1 MAVEEQTEVR
11 VRTVRPGLIGTGIGL
26 VMEGLSWALGAWL
39 LAIAIE
45 LAGILWVWPEQGAQH
60 ARSMLDFEIGYIDRE
75 VVRSLVTSEPA
86 RFAGDIVLWLRYW
99 LFEATGLWPWLQQAL
114 SQPVQGFWAWCLEAL
129 LSAVYIT
136 EVFGVRLAILL
147 LALPLFGITALAAI
161 GEGLLARDLR
171 RWDGGRES
179 SYRYHLAKKA
189 VKPAFIGPWV
199 LYLSAPISVHPLL
212 VLLPCVAVFGVAIAV
227 MFGSF
232 KKYF

>member
-1 MAVEEQTEVR
+1 MAEQQETR
-11 VRTVRPGLIGTGIGL
+11 RPSYPSRPGLIGSLLTL
-26 VMEGLSWALGAWL
+26 LLEALSWAFCAWL
-39 LAIAIE
+39 LAVVIE
-45 LAGILWVWPEQGAQH
+45 WVGMIWWWPEQGAQH
-60 ARSMLDFEIGYIDRE
+60 ARAMLDFEIGYIDRE
-75 VVRSLVTSEPA
+75 VVQSLVASQPA

-99 LFEATGLWPWLQQAL
+99 LFESTGLWSWLQQAL
-114 SQPVQGFWAWCLEAL
+114 SQPVQGLWAWCLEAL

-147 LALPLFGITALAAI
+147 LALPLFGITALSAI

-179 SYRYHLAKKA
+179 SYRYHLAKQA
-189 VKPAFIGPWV
+189 VKPAFVGPWV

-212 VLLPCVAVFGVAIAV
+212 VLLPCVVVFGVAIAV